1 MAHYLIEEITENRVI
16 IENGEVKTIFSEEVE
31 NNGGWM
37 DIEESRRLC
46 HEMVKKTRE
55 ILGQRNANINT

>member
-1 MAHYLIEEITENRVI
+1 MNKEKITESKVI
-16 IENGEVKTIFSEEVE
+16 VENGEIKTIFSEDIE

-46 HEMVKKTRE
+46 HESINKARE
-55 ILGQRNANINT
+55 ILKQRK